1 MFLSAILV
9 AFWAGPSLFATHSSG
24 MDTEEAILV
33 QDPVYQCHSDMCIPV
48 ICVSLVGI
56 HKTLI
61 RAWAFNEQNGDSVAR
76 FQ

>member
-33 QDPVYQCHSDMCIPV
+33 QDPVYRCHSDTCIPV
-48 ICVSLVGI
+48 ICVSPVGYI
-56 HKTLI
+56 KH
-61 RAWAFNEQNGDSVAR
+61 
-76 FQ
+76 